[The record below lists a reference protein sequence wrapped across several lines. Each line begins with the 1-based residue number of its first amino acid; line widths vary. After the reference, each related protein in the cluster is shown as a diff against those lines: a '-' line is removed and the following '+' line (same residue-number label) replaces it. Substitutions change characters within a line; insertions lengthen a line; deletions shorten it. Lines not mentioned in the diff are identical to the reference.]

1 MPRVTRAALQAAAA
15 VPLPATP
22 PVTKR
27 APLGEISG
35 NQEGLP
41 VAVEDPEHILKG
53 KKGPARGKKG
63 KVAKRNKKHEE
74 AANDDE
80 YAGVLPDENESQT
93 SSAVDDACQDL
104 LTEQPQD
111 ISQIQIILHDTSPHN
126 PPSPAVTAATENLT
140 VTPSPHNPILSAEF
154 EQANLGQHVDES
166 PAISDSTKQDAH
178 RPEKSEQMPS
188 QSDRDTPA
196 ALNEEI
202 GASARKVK
210 GSPKK
215 VALRPE
221 DSIEAIDKF
230 EDEIER
236 VGDLIP
242 AIDASA
248 STSKTLQKRDKTAK
262 IDKVKT
268 VSKGPESA
276 DARKDPMSRPTVAG
290 PNPKVAA
297 LEKKRAAIHPSALK
311 KTQTVQADPT
321 PRQVSDSSA
330 SSDKASTKIR
340 KRVSSIHRAPFVPTK
355 STKAPT
361 RSNFELPGEAVA
373 RKLKEA
379 REERAKREEGEDK
392 AAKPAFKA
400 RPVRL
405 SQAPVVKA
413 TAASRARIS
422 MAKGETPAA
431 VAMNDVSPKFRVTPR
446 PSTVSAAGKRLS
458 TLPANKRSTPGLAR
472 TSARVTPG
480 PASSTVRQS
489 VNATEAAQL
498 KAKGKEVF
506 NRGQIEHDEREKMRK
521 DKEEAA
527 RKARAEA
534 AERGRIASRQWAEK
548 QKAKKMAEKKTKDG
562 TVATSEASLQA

>member
-27 APLGEISG
+27 VPLGEISG
-35 NQEGLP
+35 NQEDFP
-41 VAVEDPEHILKG
+41 AVVEDPEQILKAN
-53 KKGPARGKKG
+53 KGPGRGKKG
-63 KVAKRNKKHEE
+63 KVTKKNKQHEE
-74 AANDDE
+74 VANNAKP
-80 YAGVLPDENESQT
+80 AGVLPDENESES

-104 LTEQPQD
+104 LKHQPQD
-111 ISQIQIILHDTSPHN
+111 ISQIQVVLHDSSSHT

-140 VTPSPHNPILSAEF
+140 ITPSPHSPILCA
-154 EQANLGQHVDES
+154 QTDLANLDQDMEKS
-166 PAISDSTKQDAH
+166 QAMSDSTQQEAR
-178 RPEKSEQMPS
+178 RPSDCERMPS
-188 QSDRDTPA
+188 Q
-196 ALNEEI
+196 LNKEDLATLKEE
-202 GASARKVK
+202 GDASAREVD
-210 GSPKK
+210 GTPKK
-215 VALRPE
+215 VVLRPE

-242 AIDASA
+242 AIDVSA
-248 STSKTLQKRDKTAK
+248 QTPKTLQKRERTTRVGKRKTG
-262 IDKVKT
+262 
-268 VSKGPESA
+268 SKAPESA
-276 DARKDPMSRPTVAG
+276 NGQKESISRRTMAG
-290 PNPKVAA
+290 PNSKVAA
-297 LEKKRAAIHPSALK
+297 LEKKRAAVHPSAFE
-311 KTQTVQADPT
+311 KTQAIQANPT
-321 PRQVSDSSA
+321 PRKVSNSSA
-330 SSDKASTKIR
+330 NSDKASGATQ
-340 KRVSSIHRAPFVPTK
+340 KRVSSIHRAPFVPAK

-379 REERAKREEGEDK
+379 REERMKREDADK

-405 SQAPVVKA
+405 SQAPVVRA
-413 TAASRARIS
+413 TATSRARIS

-431 VAMNDVSPKFRVTPR
+431 VAKNDVSPKSRVTPR

-458 TLPANKRSTPGLAR
+458 TLPVNKRSTPGPAR
-472 TSARVTPG
+472 ASARVTPG
-480 PASSTVRQS
+480 AASSIVPQS
-489 VNATEAAQL
+489 VNTTEAAQL

-506 NRGQIEHDEREKMRK
+506 NRGQIEHDERERVKK

-534 AERGRIASRQWAEK
+534 AERGRLASRQWAEK
-548 QKAKKMAEKKTKDG
+548 QKAKKMVENK
-562 TVATSEASLQA
+562 S